1 MNRESITLIG
11 MPGAGKSTIG
21 VLLAKTMGYDFVDT
35 DLLMQRQYGDVL
47 HVLLRQN
54 GLDRFKEMEER
65 TLLGFSARHAVVA
78 TGGSAVYSD
87 AGMRHLREISSVF
100 YIDVPFPE
108 LEKRLK
114 NISTRGVV
122 QAKNETLYDL
132 YLHRQPLYLKY
143 ADRTVSAAGLS
154 PELII
159 ERILALL
166 EE

>member
-1 MNRESITLIG
+1 MNMENITLIG

-21 VLLAKTMGYDFVDT
+21 VLLAKTLGYDFVDT

-47 HVLLRQN
+47 HKLLREN

-65 TLLGFSARHAVVA
+65 TLLGFNARHAVVA

-87 AGMRHLREISSVF
+87 AGMRHLKEISSVF
-100 YIDVPFPE
+100 YIDVPFSE

-122 QAKNETLYDL
+122 QAKDETLYDL
-132 YLHRQPLYLKY
+132 YQHRQPLYQRY
-143 ADRTVSAAGLS
+143 ADRTVAAAGLS
-154 PELII
+154 PELVI
-159 ERILALL
+159 ERILAML